1 MSSCNGQIELCC
13 DEPMA
18 NKGNNAISTSQ
29 LRYDR
34 NEESPC
40 WAKRLLL
47 VKLIAQPGRAEFV
60 AMVATMM
67 SLVALSVDIML
78 PAFGQMSEHFALERD
93 NDRQLMITLLFA
105 GLMIGQLCFGPLSDF
120 IGRKP
125 AILIGMGLHM
135 TGSLICIIAPDYM
148 LLLLGRFLQGFGG
161 AGPRIVITAM
171 VRDRF
176 SGQAMGQIMSVAL
189 TVFILVPVFAPVIG
203 QIILFFAPWQTLFI
217 ALIVMACFSGAWVGL
232 RQPETHTNR
241 EPFKAVK
248 LLTSARTVFTT
259 PVSVLYALAAGCAF
273 GTLMS
278 YIISAQQILQDLY
291 GTGTAFVIYFGIS
304 TGFIALAAV
313 VNAWMLNRFSM
324 EFITSV
330 AIAIQVAWA
339 LIFLALHTVMGGM
352 LPLWLWTVFISVT
365 LFLIGMTF
373 GNYNAI
379 SLRPLGAI
387 AGIAS
392 ALIASI
398 QTFFSIGLAT
408 YVGSLF
414 DMSVLPVIVTSAIL
428 GTLASLLMLLAKRLG
443 KHQPD
448 EAIAVTGT

>member
-1 MSSCNGQIELCC
+1 MKS
-13 DEPMA
+13 
-18 NKGNNAISTSQ
+18 IS
-29 LRYDR
+29 
-34 NEESPC
+34 
-40 WAKRLLL
+40 
-47 VKLIAQPGRAEFV
+47 QPGRAEFI

-78 PAFGQMSEHFALERD
+78 PAFGQMSEHFALGRD

-105 GLMIGQLCFGPLSDF
+105 GLMVGQLCFGPLSDY

-125 AILIGMGLHM
+125 AILIGIGLHM
-135 TGSLICIIAPDYM
+135 TGSLICLLAPDFM
-148 LLLLGRFLQGFGG
+148 LLLVGRFLQGFGG

-203 QIILFFAPWQTLFI
+203 QLVLFFAPWQMLFM
-217 ALIVMACFSGAWVGL
+217 ALMVMACFSGAWVGL

-241 EPFKAVK
+241 EPFKPIK
-248 LLTSARTVFTT
+248 LVNAARTVFTT

-291 GTGTAFVIYFGIS
+291 ETGTAFVVYFGMS

-313 VNAWMLNRFSM
+313 VNARMLNYFSM
-324 EFITSV
+324 ETVTSV
-330 AIAIQVAWA
+330 AVALQVIWA
-339 LIFLALHTVMGGM
+339 LIFLAVHTLLGGM
-352 LPLWLWTVFISVT
+352 LPLWLWTVFISFT

-379 SLRPLGAI
+379 ALRPLGAI
-387 AGIAS
+387 AGIGS
-392 ALIASI
+392 AIIASI
-398 QTFFSIGLAT
+398 QTLFSISLAT
-408 YVGSLF
+408 FVGSLF
-414 DMSVLPVIVTSAIL
+414 AMSVLPVIVASAL
-428 GTLASLLMLLAKRLG
+428 FGTLASLLMLLARHLRKN
-443 KHQPD
+443 QSS
-448 EAIAVTGT
+448 EAMTVSGT

>member
-1 MSSCNGQIELCC
+1 MKSI
-13 DEPMA
+13 P
-18 NKGNNAISTSQ
+18 
-29 LRYDR
+29 
-34 NEESPC
+34 
-40 WAKRLLL
+40 
-47 VKLIAQPGRAEFV
+47 QPGRAEFI

-78 PAFGQMSEHFALERD
+78 PAFGQMSEHFALARD

-125 AILIGMGLHM
+125 AILIGVGLHM
-135 TGSLICIIAPDYM
+135 TGSLICVIAPDYM
-148 LLLLGRFLQGFGG
+148 WLLLGRFLQGFGG

-217 ALIVMACFSGAWVGL
+217 ALMVMACFSGAWLSL
-232 RQPETHTNR
+232 RQPETHIHR
-241 EPFKAVK
+241 EPFKAIK
-248 LLTSARTVFTT
+248 LVNAARKVFTT

-291 GTGTAFVIYFGIS
+291 QTDTAFVIYFGIS

-313 VNAWMLNRFSM
+313 VNAWLLNRHTM
-324 EFITSV
+324 ETVTGTAV
-330 AIAIQVAWA
+330 ALQVVWA
-339 LIFLALHTVMGGM
+339 LIFLAVHTMMGGT

-379 SLRPLGAI
+379 ALRPLGAI

-392 ALIASI
+392 ALVASI

-414 DMSVLPVIVTSAIL
+414 DMSVLPVILASAIF
-428 GTLASLLMLLAKRLG
+428 GTLASLLMLLARRLG
-443 KHQPD
+443 RNQPD
-448 EAIAVTGT
+448 ETIVVTGT

>member
-1 MSSCNGQIELCC
+1 MKS
-13 DEPMA
+13 
-18 NKGNNAISTSQ
+18 IS
-29 LRYDR
+29 
-34 NEESPC
+34 
-40 WAKRLLL
+40 
-47 VKLIAQPGRAEFV
+47 QPGRAEFI

-78 PAFGQMSEHFALERD
+78 PAFGQMSEHFALARD

-105 GLMIGQLCFGPLSDF
+105 GLMVGQLCFGPLSDY

-125 AILIGMGLHM
+125 AILIGIGLHM
-135 TGSLICIIAPDYM
+135 TGSLICLLAPDFM
-148 LLLLGRFLQGFGG
+148 LLLVGRFLQGFGG

-203 QIILFFAPWQTLFI
+203 QLVLFFAPWQMLFM
-217 ALIVMACFSGAWVGL
+217 ALMVMACFSGAWVGL

-241 EPFKAVK
+241 EPFKPIK
-248 LLTSARTVFTT
+248 LVNAARTVFTT

-291 GTGTAFVIYFGIS
+291 ETGTAFVVYFGMS
-304 TGFIALAAV
+304 TGFIALAAL
-313 VNAWMLNRFSM
+313 VNARMLNYFSM
-324 EFITSV
+324 ETVTSV
-330 AIAIQVAWA
+330 AVALQVIWA
-339 LIFLALHTVMGGM
+339 LIFLAVHTLLGGM
-352 LPLWLWTVFISVT
+352 LPLWLWTVFISFT

-379 SLRPLGAI
+379 ALRPLGAI
-387 AGIAS
+387 AGIGS
-392 ALIASI
+392 AIIASI
-398 QTFFSIGLAT
+398 QTLFSISLAT
-408 YVGSLF
+408 FVGSLF
-414 DMSVLPVIVTSAIL
+414 AMSVLPVIVASALL
-428 GTLASLLMLLAKRLG
+428 GTLASLLMLLARHLRKN
-443 KHQPD
+443 QPA
-448 EAIAVTGT
+448 EAVPASGT

>member
-1 MSSCNGQIELCC
+1 M
-13 DEPMA
+13 
-18 NKGNNAISTSQ
+18 NAIT
-29 LRYDR
+29 
-34 NEESPC
+34 
-40 WAKRLLL
+40 
-47 VKLIAQPGRAEFV
+47 QPGRAEFI

-78 PAFGQMSEHFALERD
+78 PAFGQMSEHFALARD
-93 NDRQLMITLLFA
+93 NDRQLMITFLFV
-105 GLMIGQLCFGPLSDF
+105 GLMVGQLCFGPLSDF

-125 AILIGMGLHM
+125 AILIGVGLHM
-135 TGSLICIIAPDYM
+135 TGSLICVLAPDFTW
-148 LLLLGRFLQGFGG
+148 LLIGRLLQGFGG

-203 QIILFFAPWQTLFI
+203 QIILLVAPWQALFMTLTI
-217 ALIVMACFSGAWVGL
+217 LACFAGAWVGL

-241 EPFKAVK
+241 EPFKPSK
-248 LLTSARTVFTT
+248 LWNAARVVFTT
-259 PVSVLYALAAGCAF
+259 PVSILYALAAGCAF
-273 GTLMS
+273 GILMS

-291 GTGTAFVIYFGIS
+291 DTGTAFVLYFGLS

-313 VNAWMLNRFSM
+313 VNAWLLNRFSM
-324 EFITSV
+324 ELVTSV
-330 AIAIQVAWA
+330 AVAIQVVWA
-339 LIFLALHTVMGGM
+339 LIFLALHTIMGGM
-352 LPLWLWTVFISVT
+352 LPLWLWTLFISVT

-379 SLRPLGAI
+379 ALRPLGAI
-387 AGIAS
+387 AGIGS
-392 ALIASI
+392 ALVATI

-414 DMSVLPVIVTSAIL
+414 DMSVLPVIIAAAIF
-428 GTLASLLMLLAKRLG
+428 GVLASLLMLLARRLSKSQASG
-443 KHQPD
+443 PVG
-448 EAIAVTGT
+448 VTGT

>member
-1 MSSCNGQIELCC
+1 MNSIPQPS
-13 DEPMA
+13 
-18 NKGNNAISTSQ
+18 
-29 LRYDR
+29 R
-34 NEESPC
+34 
-40 WAKRLLL
+40 
-47 VKLIAQPGRAEFV
+47 AQFI

-78 PAFGQMSEHFALERD
+78 PAFGQMSEHFALARD
-93 NDRQLMITLLFA
+93 NDRQLMITLLFV
-105 GLMIGQLCFGPLSDF
+105 GLMVGQLCFGPLSDF

-125 AILIGMGLHM
+125 AILIGVGLHM
-135 TGSLICIIAPDYM
+135 TGSLICVFAPDFT

-176 SGQAMGQIMSVAL
+176 SGQAMGQVMSVAL

-203 QIILFFAPWQTLFI
+203 QVILLFAPWQALFM
-217 ALIVMACFSGAWVGL
+217 ALTVLACFSGAWLGL

-241 EPFKAVK
+241 EPFKASK
-248 LLTSARTVFTT
+248 LWSATRTVFTT

-291 GTGTAFVIYFGIS
+291 GTGTAFVLYFGMS

-313 VNAWMLNRFSM
+313 VNAWLLNRVSM
-324 EFITSV
+324 ELITSIAV
-330 AIAIQVAWA
+330 AIQVVWA
-339 LIFLALHTVMGGM
+339 LIFLVLHTVMGGM
-352 LPLWLWTVFISVT
+352 LPLWLWTLFISVT

-379 SLRPLGAI
+379 ALRPLGAI
-387 AGIAS
+387 AGIGS
-392 ALIASI
+392 ALVASI
-398 QTFFSIGLAT
+398 QTFFSIALAT
-408 YVGSLF
+408 FVGSLF
-414 DMSVLPVIVTSAIL
+414 DMSVLPVIVASVIF
-428 GTLASLLMLLAKRLG
+428 GTLASLLMLLARRLG
-443 KHQPD
+443 KSQPG
-448 EAIAVTGT
+448 EPVGVTGA